1 MQTAAANQQ
10 NQPSVTLTQMMDGAV
25 IAQLVQLVAEFG
37 VADLVDGTR
46 NAADIAATTG
56 TDPDVLYRVLRTLAG
71 VGVFTEG
78 PGRTFDL
85 TPLAAPLRSDTV
97 DSVRGLATVRGSREH
112 WIALGELRHSLRTG
126 QSSFTHV
133 HGQDW
138 WSYLDENNE
147 QAALFSKAM
156 GDNAQQ
162 VHEAVA
168 DAYNFPDTRVL
179 VDIGGGR
186 GNLVATLLRRHPQMH
201 AIVFDRPYA
210 IADSAE
216 VLAEVT
222 DRAKTVPG
230 DFFESVPT
238 GGDTYLLSRI
248 LHDWDDE
255 RAVRILR
262 NVAQVLP
269 ENGRVVVADAVVPEG
284 DVPHPA
290 KFMDITMLAMH
301 EGKER
306 SEAEFAALFA
316 SAGLRHLQTVP
327 TAAQIGLVLAESA

>member
-1 MQTAAANQQ
+1 MTTAKQDRA
-10 NQPSVTLTQMMDGAV
+10 SVELTRIMDGAIV
-25 IAQLVQLVAEFG
+25 AQLIQLVAEFG

-46 NAADIAATTG
+46 STADIAASTD

-71 VGVFTEG
+71 VGMFTER

-85 TPLAAPLRSDTV
+85 TPLAGPLRSNAP
-97 DSVRGLATVRGSREH
+97 DSVSGLATVRGSREH
-112 WIALGELRHSLRTG
+112 WVALGELRHSLQTG
-126 QSSFTHV
+126 RSSFTHV

-138 WSYLDENNE
+138 WSYLDENTE

-168 DAYNFPDTRVL
+168 DAYDFPGTQEL
-179 VDIGGGR
+179 VDVGGGR
-186 GNLVATLLRRHPQMH
+186 GDLVATLLRRHPRMR

-210 IADSAE
+210 TTGSTE
-216 VLAEVT
+216 VLADVA
-222 DRAKTVPG
+222 DRAKPVPG
-230 DFFESVPT
+230 DFFESIPA
-238 GGDTYLLSRI
+238 GGDTYLLCRI

-255 RAVRILR
+255 RAARILR
-262 NVAQVLP
+262 NVAEVLP
-269 ENGRVVVADAVVPEG
+269 KNGRVIVAEAVVPEG
-284 DVPHPA
+284 DAPHPA

-306 SEAEFAALFA
+306 SEAEFAALLA
-316 SAGLRHLQTVP
+316 SAGLRHLQTV
-327 TAAQIGLVLAESA
+327 TTDAEIGLVLAESA